1 MCVLISKDL
10 EQGVPKFLPDH
21 SALFGTSP
29 PDPILFFMP
38 LKCDA

>member
-10 EQGVPKFLPDH
+10 EQGVSKFLPDH
-21 SALFGTSP
+21 SMLFGTSP
-29 PDPILFFMP
+29 SDPVMFFMY